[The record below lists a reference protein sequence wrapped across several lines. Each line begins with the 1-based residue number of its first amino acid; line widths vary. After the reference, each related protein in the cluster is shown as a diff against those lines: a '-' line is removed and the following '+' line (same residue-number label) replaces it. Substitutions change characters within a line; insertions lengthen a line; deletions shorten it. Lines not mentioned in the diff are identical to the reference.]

1 MINISIIVNDSFY
14 KTPTGS
20 SIITGSSINFTS
32 HFGATEILNNHTN
45 IFSIVEPGIVHIKI
59 NGSDED
65 MKFFIFDGMISF
77 LKNEENEATLTT
89 NKLYDLNNITTCE
102 KSDLIEKLKNNKILN
117 FENIINAING
127 I

>member
-77 LKNEENEATLTT
+77 LKNEGYTFLIIPF
-89 NKLYDLNNITTCE
+89 NKNI
-102 KSDLIEKLKNNKILN
+102 K
-117 FENIINAING
+117 G
-127 I
+127 IPSFFPFL